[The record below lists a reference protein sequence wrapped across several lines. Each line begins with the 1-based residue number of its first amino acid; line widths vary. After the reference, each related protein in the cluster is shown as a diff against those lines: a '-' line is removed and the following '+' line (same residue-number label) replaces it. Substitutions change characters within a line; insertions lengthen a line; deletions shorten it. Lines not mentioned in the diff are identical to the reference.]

1 MKKEREYYER
11 ALGILHGYVREYAAE
26 YPAQATRLGV
36 ANGASDDPHIERLL
50 QGTAFLT
57 GRTEQAIEENDNK
70 MSEAILSVNYRHYLL
85 PFPSTAIVHVDPGLA
100 VHGMSGMN
108 GTIRLPRGTMMRAGA
123 DGGASCRFRTVQDV
137 HVSPLVVTEFA
148 FHPIFAPPP
157 ACKRP
162 IDVVSSISIG
172 FECMADD
179 PTRIDLDAVRAL
191 LAGQPSLCAT
201 VRDTLFLH
209 TKAAWIELPGGRWQ
223 ALDAVPL
230 AAAGFAASDAV
241 LPCPPTSHPAF
252 RLLTEY
258 FVFPERFNFIDIGWR
273 PLAPHFKPECRRL
286 TLHLGLDIRHD
297 AVPARHLATLSRDN
311 LLLNCTPVVNLFPHS
326 ACPIELD
333 HTRPDYL
340 LLPEGGPASAYD
352 IYSVDKVSVLRAA
365 ARAEGRKQE
374 LTEFRPYYSLRHGEQ
389 RGKGAYYLVRRD
401 AIRAVTHPG
410 HEMRISLVD
419 RTIDPLDMPNASAS
433 IDLTCTNRDLP
444 ARLRHGAPAGDLQ
457 LEQGSA
463 GWTLRFLNRPTP
475 QYRFSGDIQWRL
487 VSQLALSHT
496 ALVQQGVDGLREALA
511 LYDLRQSALTQ
522 HQIRAIAALERR
534 PARTW
539 FRDEKG
545 RVPVHGIAIR
555 ITLDEEAFTG
565 TGLHLFAQVLDHFF
579 GLCVHIN
586 SFTQLTIV
594 SLSNGKELIRC
605 KPRHGEIELA

>member
-11 ALGILHGYVREYAAE
+11 ALGVLHGYAREYAAE
-26 YPAQATRLGV
+26 YPAQAMRLGM

-57 GRTEQAIEENDNK
+57 GRIEQAIDENDNK
-70 MSEAILSVNYRHYLL
+70 MTEAILSVNYRHYLL

-100 VHGMSGMN
+100 VGSMTGV
-108 GTIRLPRGTMMRAGA
+108 TKLPRGTMMRAAPEEGA
-123 DGGASCRFRTVQDV
+123 ACRFRTVQDV
-137 HVSPLVVTEFA
+137 ELSPLVVKEVT
-148 FHPIFAPPP
+148 FHPIFAAPP
-157 ACKRP
+157 ALKRP

-172 FECMADD
+172 LECMAQD
-179 PTRIDLDAVRAL
+179 PATIDLNALRAL
-191 LAGQPSLCAT
+191 IAGEPSLCAT
-201 VRDTLFLH
+201 VRDALFLH
-209 TKAAWIELPGGRWQ
+209 AKAAWVELPGGRWH
-223 ALDAVPL
+223 ALDSVPL

-241 LPCPPTSHPAF
+241 LPSPATSHPAF

-258 FVFPERFNFIDIGWR
+258 FVFPERFNFIDIPWP
-273 PLAPHFKPECRRL
+273 PLARHLKPESRRL

-297 AVPARHLATLSRDN
+297 AVAARRLATLSRDN
-311 LLLNCTPVVNLFPHS
+311 LLLHCTPVVNLFPHS

-333 HTRPDYL
+333 HARTDYV
-340 LLPEGGPASAYD
+340 LLPEGGPADAYD
-352 IYSVDKVSVLRAA
+352 IYSVDKVSVLAA
-365 ARAEGRKQE
+365 ADEAEGRKQE

-401 AIRAVTHPG
+401 AIRAITHPG

-419 RTIDPLDMPNASAS
+419 RAVAPLDMPNASAS

-463 GWTLRFLNRPTP
+463 GWTLRFQNRPTP
-475 QYRFSGDIQWRL
+475 QYRFSNDIQWRL

-496 ALVQQGVDGLREALA
+496 ALVQQGVEGLREALA

-534 PARTW
+534 PARHW

-545 RVPVHGIAIR
+545 RVPVQGIEIR

-565 TGLHLFAQVLDHFF
+565 IGLHLFAQVLDHFF